1 VIYTHDEIAALGPCW
16 LRDGR
21 AWLLRTVVGD
31 GVTARQIAEV
41 EGVSLRDRRW
51 VLCHLLARGP
61 QPNLRALVEWA
72 AGIALD
78 DAASITDEYD
88 EGVARYA
95 AELALRWS
103 QGEDVSRGDLYDA
116 AAARAAA
123 RAAAYA
129 ADAADDYAAARAYA
143 AAYYYA
149 AAYAADAA
157 RAAARAAAYAADAA
171 DYAADAADYAAQ
183 RNPARAQG
191 DMLALAA
198 ILDGVS

>member
-129 ADAADDYAAARAYA
+129 ADAAD
-143 AAYYYA
+143 
-149 AAYAADAA
+149 
-157 RAAARAAAYAADAA
+157 
-171 DYAADAADYAAQ
+171 YAADAADYAAQ

-198 ILDGVS
+198 ILDGAS